1 MNPVA
6 ASSLQ
11 YLGSCWPVA
20 WAPPCLRKTVENRA
34 LSSFGPAIP
43 RPASGPLQ
51 DPRRVWLQPEAL
63 QAGRCTGQQDS
74 LLQAY
79 DDLGNPI
86 AQWEI
91 EARMRGAGGAGV
103 LGGVIG
109 AVVGGGLGLV
119 AACSICPCDFWG
131 TPCSPQE
138 EAFSLVAFFTG
149 LTWGAV
155 GGALAAGDAHR
166 IDRWEAL
173 EQIRAER
180 RESSAGGGP

>member
-1 MNPVA
+1 M
-6 ASSLQ
+6 S
-11 YLGSCWPVA
+11 
-20 WAPPCLRKTVENRA
+20 
-34 LSSFGPAIP
+34 
-43 RPASGPLQ
+43 
-51 DPRRVWLQPEAL
+51 
-63 QAGRCTGQQDS
+63 
-74 LLQAY
+74 
-79 DDLGNPI
+79 
-86 AQWEI
+86 
-91 EARMRGAGGAGV
+91 GAGGAGV

-131 TPCSPQE
+131 SPCSPQE
-138 EAFSLVAFFTG
+138 EAFSLVAFLSG